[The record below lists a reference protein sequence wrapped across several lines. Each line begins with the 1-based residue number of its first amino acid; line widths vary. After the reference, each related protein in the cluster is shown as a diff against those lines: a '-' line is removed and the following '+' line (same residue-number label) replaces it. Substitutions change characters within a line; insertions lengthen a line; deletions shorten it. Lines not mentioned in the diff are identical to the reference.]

1 MSAATTP
8 SSAATGSSARRD
20 RLAAAGMPPYVLIP
34 GDPDRV
40 DVIAG
45 QWDSAE
51 LIALPRGYRAAVG
64 MFRGHRLG
72 AVSSGIGAPS
82 LESVLADLGRL
93 GAHTL
98 IRVGTTGSLRAEIRN
113 GSLIVNDACVRMD
126 GTTHLYVR
134 PEYPAAAS
142 WEVTAALVEAARA
155 LGHAAHVGTGCTTG
169 SFVAGQGRAA
179 FDGYESPEG
188 QRLYDEMRRAGVLN
202 FEMEASA
209 LLTLARLAGQRAGS
223 ICSVIANRITGEWA
237 DDGGIERACRVASE
251 ALVLLA
257 AREKPGSERKL

>member
-1 MSAATTP
+1 MSAAMPP

-40 DVIAG
+40 DVIAA
-45 QWDSAE
+45 QWDNAE

-64 MFRGHRLG
+64 TFRGHRLG
-72 AVSSGIGAPS
+72 AISSGIGAPS
-82 LESVLADLGRL
+82 LESILADLGRL
-93 GAHTL
+93 GVHTM
-98 IRVGTTGSLRAEIRN
+98 IRVGTTGSLRTEIGN
-113 GSLIVNDACVRMD
+113 GTLIINDACVRMD

-142 WEVTAALVEAARA
+142 WEVTGALVDAART
-155 LGHAAHVGTGCTTG
+155 LGAEAHVGTGCTTG

-179 FDGYESPEG
+179 FDGYESPVG
-188 QRLYDEMRRAGVLN
+188 QRLYDEMIRARVLN
-202 FEMEASA
+202 FEMEAAA

-223 ICSVIANRITGEWA
+223 VCSVIANRITGEWA
-237 DDGGIERACRVASE
+237 DNGGIERACRVASA
-251 ALVLLA
+251 ALVSLA
-257 AREKPGSERKL
+257 ERDGRRSA